1 MGLVPTSV
9 CQKKV
14 STLTFKAYLM
24 ILSSSK
30 FEKWREDGI
39 FENAITFFTPT
50 YNRANLIGRVYDCLL
65 KQTNKRFVWILVDDG
80 SKDNTQD
87 VARSILSRNQLP
99 MLFISKS
106 NGGKHSAF
114 EVALSETNTE
124 YFMCMDD
131 DDIYSDQA
139 VETYLSEWA
148 RIKQENKYD
157 TIGAIR
163 TLAQEED
170 GTIVAGKAFDKS
182 LLGRRI
188 DQTTLVSNYIKHE
201 FYENWTCYRTEA
213 LRSIDLFP
221 KDYWMYE
228 QHKFFSEGIWQGRF
242 ARKYQCRYYF
252 VVLREYR
259 HDTEFSIIRSNKSR
273 QHYMDMF
280 INTKI
285 SLDEQLDYIQKTPII
300 LLKKIAIISIL
311 RIKLGISLNELLQHT
326 GSSLLKLCYIVFTPI
341 AFLFKKPQIK

>member
-1 MGLVPTSV
+1 
-9 CQKKV
+9 
-14 STLTFKAYLM
+14 M
-24 ILSSSK
+24 ILSNSK

-50 YNRANLIGRVYDCLL
+50 YNRADFIGRVYDCLL

-99 MLFISKS
+99 MLFISKP

-114 EVALSETNTE
+114 EVALGETNTE

-148 RIKQENKYD
+148 RIKLENKYD
-157 TIGAIR
+157 IIGAIR
-163 TLAQEED
+163 TLVQEED

-182 LLGRRI
+182 LLGSRI

-221 KDYWMYE
+221 KDYWMYK

-252 VVLREYR
+252 VILREYR
-259 HDTEFSIIRSNKSR
+259 HDTDFSIIRSNKSR
-273 QHYMDMF
+273 QHYLDMF
-280 INTKI
+280 INTKMI
-285 SLDEQLDYIQKTPII
+285 MDEQFDYIKKSPI
-300 LLKKIAIISIL
+300 LLLKNIAIIGIL
-311 RIKLGISLNELLQHT
+311 RHKLKISLNALLQNT
-326 GSSLLKLCYIVFTPI
+326 NSNILKLCNILFVPFVFLVINP
-341 AFLFKKPQIK
+341 KIK

>member
-1 MGLVPTSV
+1 
-9 CQKKV
+9 
-14 STLTFKAYLM
+14 M
-24 ILSSSK
+24 ILSNSK
-30 FEKWREDGI
+30 FEKWREDSI

-50 YNRANLIGRVYDCLL
+50 YNRADFIGRVYDCLL
-65 KQTNKRFVWILVDDG
+65 KQTNKRFIWILVDDG

-87 VARSILSRNQLP
+87 VARSLLSRNQLP
-99 MLFISKS
+99 MLFISKP

-114 EVALSETNTE
+114 EVALGETNTE

-131 DDIYSDQA
+131 DDIYSNQA

-157 TIGAIR
+157 IIGAIR

-182 LLGRRI
+182 LLGSRI

-201 FYENWTCYRTEA
+201 FYENWTCYRTDA
-213 LRSIDLFP
+213 LRSVNLFS
-221 KDYWMYE
+221 KDYWMHE
-228 QHKFFSEGIWQGRF
+228 KHKFFNESIWQGRF
-242 ARKYQCRYYF
+242 ARKYLCRYYF

-259 HDTEFSIIRSNKSR
+259 HDTEHSLTRSNKSR
-273 QHYMDMF
+273 QHYMDLF

-285 SLDEQLDYIQKTPII
+285 SMDEQLDYIQKSPIM

-311 RIKLGISLNELLQHT
+311 RIKLGISLKDLLQHT
-326 GSSLLKLCYIVFTPI
+326 SSFLLKLCYIVSMPI
-341 AFLFKKPQIK
+341 AFLFKNLQIK